1 MVRERGAKAKSR
13 NFSLAFEKMCNFVA
27 IANTRDGD
35 EILRQ
40 LILQCFVVL
49 PDERFENPKLVS
61 QTLDALFG
69 LQIPEHWFQ
78 SIFSLLVEEGVI
90 IRFENYY
97 ILRTEI
103 RSELQKRIDEAMA
116 LEENVKQEWFKEL
129 MNKFSTLSHD
139 QAWATLRRYLAGAF
153 RRHGIQ
159 TAALLDP
166 DVNAAPEYSESLS
179 ELLEDVVKDVVPKEQ
194 QPLAK
199 QAVSEF
205 LADVGNHPN
214 RAKYLTQL
222 GDGAFNYFSLIVAP
236 DTSELFRQRLQPLTL
251 FFDTNF
257 LFGVLDLHVNPLV
270 EVSNE
275 LLRLVEKYSFPFK
288 LRFHEATEKEIRSTI
303 SFYRQLLGSRNWSQ
317 ELSRAATV
325 TRCVSGV
332 VAKYHQMNAERSMDV
347 DSFFGFYEHSDVLL
361 QSKNILIYKPE
372 AQQDITDLVA
382 KYQEFLNKNNKEKP
396 QKIVEHDM
404 TLLDTVQKLRSN
416 AKSSIEAEA
425 LLITCDY
432 LLYRFDWETS
442 RREGRL
448 SCVVLPNIF
457 WQVLRPFT
465 PSDLDFDRSFAET
478 FALPEFRS
486 LSSGSL
492 EACSK
497 LLCLLA
503 LYKDIPE
510 ETAVRLLSNDLLI
523 NRLRKIDDD
532 KKFQES
538 VESAIAADNFSLIEE
553 KAALAK
559 QLENEKMEREAKDK
573 ELREEKIR
581 FQEERDKMQR
591 RLSEKEDELK
601 VLRKVESEKREIESA
616 VSVERSGR
624 EETKR
629 ELDQEK
635 RGRKGVEKVKE
646 TYATALGI
654 ISALILSVS
663 FIYTVNNLPWT
674 WLLNNQNSY
683 GLQGVF
689 CFFISVSV
697 LGVFKRSWRKW
708 LWSGSVLSG
717 LVFVALTLLGGR
729 SR

>member
-1 MVRERGAKAKSR
+1 MVHDRSARAKSR
-13 NFSLAFEKMCNFVA
+13 NFSLAFENMCNFVA

-35 EILRQ
+35 DILRK

-49 PDERFENPKLVS
+49 PDQRFESPKDVG

-69 LQIPEHWFQ
+69 LQIPEHWFE
-78 SIFSLLVEEGVI
+78 SIFNLLLEEGVI
-90 IRFENYY
+90 KRFENCY
-97 ILRTEI
+97 ILPLEI
-103 RSELQKRIDEAMA
+103 RSELQKRINEAMA
-116 LEENVKQEWFKEL
+116 LEDNVKQEWFKEL
-129 MNKFSTLSHD
+129 RNGFPTLSHD
-139 QAWATLRRYLAGAF
+139 KAWAVLRRYLAGAF

-166 DVNAAPEYSESLS
+166 DVDVTPEYSESLS
-179 ELLEDVVKDVVPKEQ
+179 ALLEDALKDLVQKEQ
-194 QPLAK
+194 HPLTR

-236 DTSELFRQRLQPLTL
+236 NTSELFRQKLQPLTL
-251 FFDTNF
+251 FLDTNF

-275 LLRLVEKYSFPFK
+275 LLRMVEKYRFPFN
-288 LRFHEATEKEIRSTI
+288 LRFHESTERELSSTI
-303 SFYRQLLGSRNWSQ
+303 KFYRQLLVSRNWSQ

-332 VAKYHQMNAERSMDV
+332 VAKYHQMNAERSVDV
-347 DSFFGFYEHSDVLL
+347 DTFFGFYEHSDVIL
-361 QSKNILIYKPE
+361 QSKNIFIYQPE
-372 AQQDITDLVA
+372 AQQDITELVN
-382 KYQEFLNKNNKEKP
+382 KYQDFLNKNGKEKP

-404 TLLDTVQKLRSN
+404 TLLDTVRKLRSK

-442 RREGRL
+442 RREGSL

-457 WQVLRPFT
+457 WQVLRPFA

-486 LSSGSL
+486 LSSSSL

-503 LYKDIPE
+503 LYKEMPE

-532 KKFQES
+532 TKFQES
-538 VESAIAADNFSLIEE
+538 VESAIAADNISLIEE
-553 KAALAK
+553 KAALAR
-559 QLENEKMEREAKDK
+559 QLEDERTEREAKDQ
-573 ELREEKIR
+573 ELREDRIR
-581 FQEERDKMQR
+581 YQEERDRMQR
-591 RLSEKEDELK
+591 TLSEMEDELK
-601 VLRKVESEKREIESA
+601 LLRKVESEKMKFENA
-616 VSVERSGR
+616 VTAERSGR

-629 ELDQEK
+629 ELNQEK
-635 RGRKGVEKVKE
+635 MDRKRVERVKE
-646 TYATALGI
+646 IYATALGI
-654 ISALILSVS
+654 MFALLLSGA
-663 FIYTVNNLPWT
+663 FIYTVNSLPWK
-674 WLLNNQNSY
+674 WLVSHQNSY
-683 GLQGVF
+683 GLQGALC
-689 CFFISVSV
+689 CFVSVSV
-697 LGVFKRSWRKW
+697 LGFFKPNWRKL

-717 LVFVALTLLGGR
+717 LIFVVLTLLGGGTK
-729 SR
+729 

>member
-27 IANTRDGD
+27 IANTRDAD

-49 PDERFENPKLVS
+49 PDEHFENPKLVS

-78 SIFSLLVEEGVI
+78 SIFNLLVEEGVI

-97 ILRTEI
+97 ILSTEI

-129 MNKFSTLSHD
+129 MNKFSPLSHD
-139 QAWATLRRYLAGAF
+139 KAWATLRRYLAGAF

-166 DVNAAPEYSESLS
+166 DVDAAPEYSESLS
-179 ELLEDVVKDVVPKEQ
+179 ELLEDVLKDVVQMEQ

-236 DTSELFRQRLQPLTL
+236 DTSQLFRQKLQPLIL
-251 FFDTNF
+251 FLDTNF

-275 LLRLVEKYSFPFK
+275 LLRLVEKYSFPFM
-288 LRFHEATEKEIRSTI
+288 LRLHEATQKELRSTI
-303 SFYRQLLGSRNWSQ
+303 NFYRQLLLSRNWSQ
-317 ELSRAATV
+317 GLSRAATA

-332 VAKYHQMNAERSMDV
+332 VAKYHQMNAERPMDV
-347 DSFFGFYEHSDVLL
+347 DTFFRFYEHSDVLL
-361 QSKNILIYKPE
+361 QSKNILVYQPE
-372 AQQDITDLVA
+372 GQQDITDLVG

-404 TLLDTVQKLRSN
+404 TVLYTVRKLRSN

-457 WQVLRPFT
+457 WQVLRPFA
-465 PSDLDFDRSFAET
+465 PADLDFERSFAET

-510 ETAVRLLSNDLLI
+510 ETAARLLSNDLLI
-523 NRLRKIDDD
+523 SRLRKIDDD

-538 VESAIAADNFSLIEE
+538 VESAIAADNISLIEE
-553 KAALAK
+553 RAALAK
-559 QLENEKMEREAKDK
+559 QLQIEKMEREAKDQ
-573 ELREEKIR
+573 ELREDRIR
-581 FQEERDKMQR
+581 FQEERDRMQR
-591 RLSEKEDELK
+591 ALSEKEDELK
-601 VLRKVESEKREIESA
+601 LLRKVESEKREIESA
-616 VSVERSGR
+616 VTAELSGR
-624 EETKR
+624 EETTR
-629 ELDQEK
+629 ELDQAK
-635 RGRKGVEKVKE
+635 RDRKSAERVKE

-654 ISALILSVS
+654 ICALILSGS
-663 FIYTVNNLPWT
+663 FIYIVNNLPWT
-674 WLLNNQNSY
+674 WLLNHQNSY
-683 GLQGVF
+683 GLQGAF

-697 LGVFKRSWRKW
+697 LGIFKPKWGKW

-717 LVFVALTLLGGR
+717 LIFVALTLLGGR